1 MRRYSLHFII
11 ISAIL
16 ILVGP
21 STSRAEAQDTVG
33 GHVGVVFPLV
43 NHGNGTTTYITDD
56 FTIGFPMGITVRK
69 TPTFAFDLE
78 FVPNIQNAPLAV
90 NLTVHP
96 GVLFGF
102 AEGWNA
108 GVRVA
113 FEIDQAA
120 WGFTPLVNYALFP
133 VGASSSVFAEAV
145 VPIRFQEDAFGDLF
159 TSIGFG

>member
-11 ISAIL
+11 IGAIL

-21 STSRAEAQDTVG
+21 ATSRAEAQDTVG
-33 GHVGVVFPLV
+33 GHVGVLFPLV
-43 NHGNGTTTYITDD
+43 NHGNGTTVDITDD
-56 FTIGFPMGITVRK
+56 FTIAFPVGITVRK

-120 WGFTPLVNYALFP
+120 WGCTPLVNDALFP
-133 VGASSSVFAEAV
+133 GGASSTVLCEGGV
-145 VPIRFQEDAFGDLF
+145 
-159 TSIGFG
+159 